1 MMPLDPSPARGAA
14 RQIRPATPS
23 DQQKIADLIFFESH
37 VHRHLDWRTPLD
49 WLGFSPYWVIE
60 EGRQITGA
68 LACPTDPD
76 SIAWIRL
83 FAYASHLSRESTWS
97 PLWEAARRQ
106 LAEQGGATAAA
117 ITTQHWFEQTLQDDH
132 FNIAGHIVLLQ
143 YEAGDDEPALAAV
156 SASIRGMT
164 PRDLAQV
171 TAVDAAAFEP
181 LWRNS
186 LAALT
191 KAYQQS
197 SYATVA
203 EDESGIVGYQ
213 LSTGG
218 SFGAHLARLAVV
230 PEAQGRGIGTA
241 LVSALI
247 AHMRRG
253 GGSRVTVNTQE
264 NNTSSLALYTHLGFR
279 RTGEEYPVYTR
290 HIT

>member
-1 MMPLDPSPARGAA
+1 MMPRDASPVRGAD
-14 RQIRPATPS
+14 RQIRQAKPS

-49 WLGFSPYWVIE
+49 WLGFSPYWVFE

-83 FAYASHLSRESTWS
+83 FAFASHLSKDAAWP
-97 PLWEAARRQ
+97 PLWQAARQQ

-117 ITTQHWFEQTLQDDH
+117 IATQHWFEQLLTENH
-132 FNIAGHIVLLQ
+132 FQRAGHIVLLQ
-143 YEAGDDEPALAAV
+143 WDAGPEEAAMYDAPVA
-156 SASIRGMT
+156 IRDMT
-164 PRDLAQV
+164 SRDLRRVAD
-171 TAVDAAAFEP
+171 VDAAAFEP

-218 SFGAHLARLAVV
+218 SFGAHLARLAVM
-230 PEAQGRGIGTA
+230 PQSQGRGIGSA
-241 LVSALI
+241 LVSDLI
-247 AHMRRG
+247 LHMRRSG
-253 GGSRVTVNTQE
+253 GAKVTVNTQDS
-264 NNTSSLALYTHLGFR
+264 NTASLAAYSRLGFR
-279 RTGEEYPVYTR
+279 RTGEEYPVYTFS
-290 HIT
+290 IT